1 MDATK
6 GEEFASSLVLGAGLF
21 KLSLSIPLTCG
32 GDAMSPKGDLL
43 SLPSTID
50 GLKRLIRVTL
60 VSGVELEILKTA
72 YLRAGL
78 EAQRKLF
85 LSHFCSLATSRVE
98 DAL

>member
-1 MDATK
+1 MK
-6 GEEFASSLVLGAGLF
+6 GTELTLSLVLGAGLF

-32 GDAMSPKGDLL
+32 GDVTSPKGDLL

-50 GLKRLIRVTL
+50 GLKRLMRVTL
-60 VSGVELEILKTA
+60 VSSVELEILKTA

-78 EAQRKLF
+78 GAQRKLF
-85 LSHFCSLATSRVE
+85 LSYFCSLTTSRVE